1 MRICSLIRITTG
13 HEEGGMQRHAQELCE
28 ELVKLG
34 HSVTVIT
41 TAHQDS
47 RTEESVN
54 GVDVIYLENTS
65 PGSYKRPWW
74 KESLAAFRKLHEKE
88 PFDIVHSQS
97 MGAYGLAD
105 YTKEKK
111 IPVVTTL
118 HGTHLTEMKS
128 LINNAGRDIK
138 ELPVTAARL
147 SDFFRKY
154 MTLDRKTTR
163 GSNYVICVSENL
175 AYHVK
180 TFVNP
185 KEKVITI
192 PNGVETAL
200 FFPREPEAAARLM
213 ERHGISS
220 DDRILLSV
228 GRLEKEKGVQNLIN
242 ALPTILLEN
251 PNAKVLVVGVGPYLE
266 TLEKL
271 AETLKISERVVFCGM
286 VERND
291 LPLYHCLASA
301 FVTATERQEGLP
313 LIILEAMA
321 CGKPVVAS
329 HIGGIPDVIT
339 HNENGVMVAPGD
351 AKLLADA
358 LSRLLADAPRAKH
371 LGENARKDVLEKY
384 SLDKMVDRVIEI
396 YEKAMGVGDR
406 K

>member
-1 MRICSLIRITTG
+1 MRICTLIRITCG

-28 ELVKLG
+28 ELVKRG

-41 TAHQDS
+41 TAHQDG
-47 RTEESVN
+47 RTQESVN
-54 GVDVIYLENTS
+54 GVDIVYLESTS

-74 KESLAAFRKLHEKE
+74 KESLKAFRELHEKE

-105 YTKEKK
+105 YTRERK

-138 ELPVTAARL
+138 ELPITAARL
-147 SDFFRKY
+147 SDFFRKH
-154 MTLDRKTTR
+154 MILDRKTTR

-175 AYHVK
+175 AYHVR

-185 KEKVITI
+185 KDKVITI
-192 PNGVETAL
+192 PNGVETTL
-200 FFPREPEAAARLM
+200 FLPRKPEEAAHLIK
-213 ERHGISS
+213 RHNISS

-242 ALPTILLEN
+242 ALPEVLSEN
-251 PNAKVLVVGVGPYLE
+251 PNVKALVVGVGPYLE

-271 AETLKISERVVFCGM
+271 AEALKISDRVVFCGR
-286 VERND
+286 VERDD
-291 LPLYHCLASA
+291 LPLYHSLASV

-321 CGKPVVAS
+321 CGRPVVAS

-339 HNENGVMVAPGD
+339 HNENGVMVAPGNVE
-351 AKLLADA
+351 LLADA
-358 LSRLLADAPRAKH
+358 LSRLLADTSRAKL
-371 LGENARKDVLEKY
+371 LGENARKEVLEKY
-384 SLDKMVDRVIEI
+384 SLDGMVDRVVEV
-396 YEKAMGVGDR
+396 YRKAIGVEPG